1 MLNNWFKK
9 ERPIQGLIG
18 FGGGATG
25 FLASSSGGGT
35 ASTNPND
42 YPFDSSYF
50 QLFANPAI
58 WQGNPSHLPT
68 SHAATTFTVPS
79 QHQGAIRVIGIG
91 AGSGGSTTG
100 KGGYFD
106 IIIPVETGDKFKV
119 IVGQGGATTSSSGS
133 GGNGCGGGCGVD
145 GNDTGSG
152 GGGTAFFYANPD
164 ATSDATMFPKG
175 VAIAGGGGGG
185 NSGNDSCV
193 NPTAPDPIGGF
204 NGIWRGGGQHPQ
216 GGEPGQVGG
225 QGGRSRHNN
234 GSFQGSRIARGN
246 GGTLQGDGYS
256 NHGMGNGGGA
266 GGGGGGGWNG
276 STGPGSGENAPNGR
290 GWGYGSYNSSGAGR
304 GGDYPMRGG
313 NGFTFNGV
321 NLGGGGGGSHGRSHC
336 GGGWGGGGGSYYDK
350 SGGAGGSG
358 VWGWLEG
365 STATLNPWSPSNG
378 IPVNG
383 GSVGS
388 VTGAHHAGGEG
399 NGNPGWVVV
408 LW

>member
-1 MLNNWFKK
+1 MFEWYKK
-9 ERPIQGLIG
+9 EAPLKALAGL
-18 FGGGATG
+18 GGGVGRNVTTG
-25 FLASSSGGGT
+25 PG

-42 YPFDSSYF
+42 YPFDSSYY

-68 SHAATTFTVPS
+68 SHADTTFTVPS
-79 QHQGAIRVIGIG
+79 QHQGAIRVIGYG
-91 AGSGGSTTG
+91 AGSGGGTTG

-119 IVGQGGATTSSSGS
+119 IVGQGGATSHSSGS

-145 GNDTGSG
+145 GNDQGSG

-164 ATSDATMFPKG
+164 ATSDPTMFPKG

-204 NGIWRGGGQHPQ
+204 DGLWRGGGQHPQ

-234 GSFQGSRIARGN
+234 GNFMGSRIARGN
-246 GGTLQGDGYS
+246 GGTLHDDGYS
-256 NHGMGNGGGA
+256 NHGMGNGAGAGA
-266 GGGGGGGWNG
+266 GGGGGWSG

-290 GWGYGSYNSSGAGR
+290 GWGYGSYNSSGAGK
-304 GGDYPMRGG
+304 GGEYPMRGG
-313 NGFTFNGV
+313 NGLTFNGV
-321 NLGGGGGGSHGRSHC
+321 NLGGGGGGSHGTAHA
-336 GGGWGGGGGSYYDK
+336 GGGWGGGGGAYYSK
-350 SGGAGGSG
+350 SGGSGGSG

-365 STATLNPWSPSNG
+365 TTATLNPWSPSNG

-383 GSVGS
+383 GTVGS
-388 VTGAHHAGGEG
+388 VAGAHHAGGEG
-399 NGNPGWVVV
+399 GGQPGWVVV
-408 LW
+408 FW

>member
-9 ERPIQGLIG
+9 ERPIQGLMG

-25 FLASSSGGGT
+25 LLASRSGGGT
-35 ASTNPND
+35 GSTDPND
-42 YPFDSSYF
+42 YPFDPSYYTLFSS
-50 QLFANPAI
+50 ANVWP
-58 WQGNPSHLPT
+58 GSSSDLPT
-68 SHAATTFTVPS
+68 SHAPTTFTVPA

-91 AGSGGSTTG
+91 AGSGGNTTG

-106 IIIPVETGDKFKV
+106 IIIPVETGDKFKA
-119 IVGQGGATTSSSGS
+119 IVGQGGATSSSSGK

-145 GNDTGSG
+145 SNDTGSG

-204 NGIWRGGGQHPQ
+204 NGLWRGGGLHPQ

-225 QGGRSRHNN
+225 QGGRSRHNDGN
-234 GSFQGSRIARGN
+234 FRGSRSARGN
-246 GGTLQGDGYS
+246 GGTLHTDGYGG
-256 NHGMGNGGGA
+256 NYGMGNGGGA
-266 GGGGGGGWNG
+266 GAGGGGGFAGP
-276 STGPGSGENAPNGR
+276 STSGENAPNGR
-290 GWGYGSYNSSGAGR
+290 GWGYGSYNTAGAGR

-321 NLGGGGGGSHGRSHC
+321 NLGGGGGGSHGRAHA
-336 GGGWGGGGGSYYDK
+336 GGGWGGGGGAHYDK

-383 GSVGS
+383 GSVGT
-388 VTGAHHAGGEG
+388 VTGAAYNGGEG
-399 NGNPGWVVV
+399 GGQPGWIVV